1 MNSSITHE
9 RTSEL
14 LSDYVAGELSSEDR
28 SLVDD
33 HLAGCA
39 DCAAERDALVA
50 LKASAVQPLTAAE
63 RAQLRAGVLA
73 ATGASAASP
82 LSDESD
88 AVIVPIGGW
97 RSKATRYIG
106 VAAMLAI
113 LAVGFVYLGN
123 VGTGGDDEG
132 AQGGGAEEGVG
143 LLDSNVDSGGGE
155 AEDSAERAAPAP
167 GEALKDSKSRATLSK
182 EFLLASEPAPVFEG
196 DQGDL
201 SPSALDELSRRPV
214 FRSFSETYTVR
225 QARRSIEPSLAALS
239 ETVPKELTVVVKT
252 CGRTALGDL
261 ADPGLA
267 AYATTGRVDGRDSFI
282 LGFVTGTRSLD
293 RYRFVTFQLGDCRT
307 IIRSLGGPIP

>member
-50 LKASAVQPLTAAE
+50 LAAPEVEPLSAGE
-63 RAQLRAGVLA
+63 RGELRAAVLD
-73 ATGASAASP
+73 ATAGSVSSTP
-82 LSDESD
+82 LADERD

-97 RSKATRYIG
+97 RSKATKYVA
-106 VAAMLAI
+106 VAAMLAL
-113 LAVGFVYLGN
+113 LAVGFVYVGSI
-123 VGTGGDDEG
+123 GTGGDDGDG
-132 AQGGGAEEGVG
+132 AQGGSAETSQ
-143 LLDSNVDSGGGE
+143 LDSGAGGGGDD
-155 AEDSAERAAPAP
+155 ANRSAPAAGESA
-167 GEALKDSKSRATLSK
+167 GEALKDRKGETRSLSANY
-182 EFLLASEPAPVFEG
+182 FLSSDAPVFES

-201 SPSALDELSRRPV
+201 SLGALDELSRRPV

-225 QARRSIEPSLAALS
+225 QARRSIGPSLAALS
-239 ETVPKELTVVVKT
+239 ETVPNELTVVVNK

-267 AYATTGRVDGRDSFI
+267 AYATTARVDGRDSFI

-293 RYRFVTFQLGDCRT
+293 RYRFVTFRLGDCRT